1 MIASFSL
8 HRPNSVREASRLLND
23 LGPASTVYCGG
34 TELLQVMKMGLAAF
48 DHLID
53 LKAIDALQHIEMQAG
68 SLRIGAAVTHRQVE
82 QSLVVRSHLPSLAE
96 LEKQVANVRVRNS
109 GSIGGNLCFA
119 EPHSDPATLLIAAG
133 AYVRL
138 ERANATRDVP
148 LSDFI
153 LGPFSTARKSDEIL
167 VSITVPP
174 IGSSTFVAYRKIAF
188 RERPVAT
195 VAARF
200 TITDGLI
207 EEPIIV
213 VGAVGDRPVA
223 LAAAGVPLA
232 GVPLGES
239 DIAITAAAAAAAVEC
254 DAASDLGA
262 SEDYQ
267 RHLVRV
273 LTRRALRDAVAQATA
288 WITS

>member
-1 MIASFSL
+1 
-8 HRPNSVREASRLLND
+8 
-23 LGPASTVYCGG
+23 
-34 TELLQVMKMGLAAF
+34 MKMGLAEF

-68 SLRIGAAVTHRQVE
+68 SLRIGAAATHRQVE
-82 QSLVVRSHLPSLAE
+82 QSSVVRSHLPSLAD

-133 AYVRL
+133 AYVQL
-138 ERANATRDVP
+138 ECANATRDVS
-148 LSDFI
+148 LTDFI
-153 LGPFSTARKSDEIL
+153 LGPFSTARNSDEIL
-167 VSITVPP
+167 VSIIVPP
-174 IGSSTFVAYRKIAF
+174 IGPSTFVAYRKIAF

-207 EEPIIV
+207 EEPIVV

-223 LAAAGVPLA
+223 LAAAGIPLA

-239 DIAITAAAAAAAVEC
+239 DIAITAAAATAAAEC
-254 DAASDLGA
+254 DAASDLGG

-273 LTRRALRDAVAQATA
+273 LTRRALLDAVAQATA
-288 WITS
+288 WIKS